1 LIALGTDQPLLSPV
15 IILAVHMGNVK
26 VEVVVVYMAVTI
38 LREVVVLEVMILV
51 NALLVII
58 LITQ

>member
-1 LIALGTDQPLLSPV
+1 MLSPV

-38 LREVVVLEVMILV
+38 LREVVVSEVMILV
-51 NALLVII
+51 NALIVII